1 MAACAHVWH
10 YKCVSPLI
18 HTPEYPMFQCPNCR
32 AYTDLSAEVD
42 DSNDFD
48 DKEQREFERGDQMTP
63 EEEGDQ
69 GERADPGEAQIQPG
83 ASGLGEG
90 AADESQP
97 RVPGTEPEPPG
108 LILREHQPEIQSPRE
123 TLNVADSPQGTPAPA
138 APTSVPLPAS
148 SIPMDRLSS
157 PSLEEAIAINFNG
170 LGLGDSIA
178 RTETEVPG
186 DSNLAQHVS
195 TNGDIACDGNLDV
208 PGSQS
213 ASDPMSTV
221 HARPHLRS
229 DTSSRSYS
237 SEENLLTPRNDS
249 GPLVLDGRAGMQ

>member
-1 MAACAHVWH
+1 
-10 YKCVSPLI
+10 
-18 HTPEYPMFQCPNCR
+18 MFQCPNCR

-48 DKEQREFERGDQMTP
+48 DKERRESERGNQMTP

-69 GERADPGEAQIQPG
+69 GERAEPGEAQIQPR
-83 ASGLGEG
+83 ASGLVEG
-90 AADESQP
+90 AAQESQSG
-97 RVPGTEPEPPG
+97 VPGTEPEPPG
-108 LILREHQPEIQSPRE
+108 PNLHEHQLEIQSPRE
-123 TLNVADSPQGTPAPA
+123 TLNVPDSPQGTPAPA
-138 APTSVPLPAS
+138 APTSVPFPAYS
-148 SIPMDRLSS
+148 LQHRLSS

-186 DSNLAQHVS
+186 DSSLAQHVS
-195 TNGDIACDGNLDV
+195 TNGDIDCDGNLDV

-237 SEENLLTPRNDS
+237 SEENPLTPRNDS
-249 GPLVLDGRAGMQ
+249 GPLALDGRAGMQ